1 MKGFEYNIG
10 EELFKLI
17 TMEYE
22 DIDKLKELYSE
33 LISVVSEGKINNK
46 EYDLYCDINN
56 ILDKCLEF
64 SPYTHFYN
72 QLLIDIIIKTYNMN
86 FIRSDILIKN
96 DIKFDYDEKF
106 NKKEI
111 DIHELLLEKDEE
123 KKNTTIL
130 VHDCF
135 QKISAISKK
144 RNDQFLDFFNEVKDA
159 LIIDFKKKINEYNKR
174 ITMIAEYSRY
184 REIRDLSP
192 EQKIYLYEIKKVFN
206 LHYLNLNQTNTIFLD
221 TSFKTKYIANGSL
234 NKEDKKL
241 DILQVAE
248 KIIENN
254 IEVQEVFE
262 LDNVEKQIRFELFKI
277 IQNNFVIKKCN
288 NCGKL
293 FIPLKS
299 DKIYCDNLYSNT
311 GKTCSEIGANKKHQE
326 KMSSSLI
333 LKEYQREYKRM
344 YGLHYN
350 NIKKFTEAKF
360 KKWSKDAR
368 ELRKKYTDKQIEEF
382 KIKLEKLSKLYY

>member
-1 MKGFEYNIG
+1 M
-10 EELFKLI
+10 
-17 TMEYE
+17 
-22 DIDKLKELYSE
+22 DKLKALYSE
-33 LISVVSEGKINNK
+33 LITAVSEGKINNK

-56 ILDKCLEF
+56 ILEKCLEF

-72 QLLIDIIIKTYNMN
+72 QLLVDVIIKTYNMN

-106 NKKEI
+106 TKKET

-130 VHDCF
+130 VRDCF
-135 QKISAISKK
+135 QKVSGISKK
-144 RNDQFLDFFNEVKDA
+144 RNDQLLEFFNEVKDA
-159 LIIDFKKKINEYNKR
+159 LVMDFKRKVNEYNER
-174 ITMIAEYSRY
+174 IKMIAEYSSHK
-184 REIRDLSP
+184 EIRDLSP

-234 NKEDKKL
+234 SKEDKRL

-248 KIIENN
+248 KIKENN

-262 LDNVEKQIRFELFKI
+262 LDNSEDQIRFEIFKV

-299 DKIYCDNLYSNT
+299 DKIYCDNIYLNT

-360 KKWSKDAR
+360 KKWSKEAR
-368 ELRKKYTDKQIEEF
+368 ELRAKYTDEQIENF
-382 KIKLEKLSKLYY
+382 KKDLKKLSNLYFNIDKIN

>member
-1 MKGFEYNIG
+1 M
-10 EELFKLI
+10 
-17 TMEYE
+17 
-22 DIDKLKELYSE
+22 DKLKEIYSE
-33 LISVVSEGKINNK
+33 LITAVSEGKLNNK

-72 QLLIDIIIKTYNMN
+72 QLLVDVIIKTYNMN

-96 DIKFDYDEKF
+96 AIRFDYDEKF
-106 NKKEI
+106 SKKEI

-123 KKNTTIL
+123 KKNTTLL
-130 VHDCF
+130 VQECF
-135 QKISAISKK
+135 QKVSGISKK
-144 RNDQFLDFFNEVKDA
+144 RNEQFLEFFNEVKDA
-159 LIIDFKKKINEYNKR
+159 LAMDFKRKVNEYYKR
-174 ITMIAEYSRY
+174 ISMIAEYSSY
-184 REIRDLSP
+184 KEIRDLSP

-206 LHYLNLNQTNTIFLD
+206 LHYLNLNQANTIFLD
-221 TSFKTKYIANGSL
+221 TAFKTKYIASGSL
-234 NKEDKKL
+234 TKDEKRL
-241 DILQVAE
+241 DILKIAE
-248 KIIENN
+248 KIKESN

-262 LDNVEKQIRFELFKI
+262 LENSEDQIRFEIFKV

-299 DKIYCDNLYSNT
+299 DKIYCDNIYLNT

-333 LKEYQREYKRM
+333 LKEHQREYKRM

-360 KKWSKDAR
+360 KKWSKQAR
-368 ELRKKYTDKQIEEF
+368 KLRDSYTDD
-382 KIKLEKLSKLYY
+382 KLEKFKKELKNLSKIYYDFDKI

>member
-1 MKGFEYNIG
+1 M
-10 EELFKLI
+10 
-17 TMEYE
+17 
-22 DIDKLKELYSE
+22 DKLKELYSE
-33 LISVVSEGKINNK
+33 LITAVSEGKLKNK

-56 ILDKCLEF
+56 ILEKCLEF

-72 QLLIDIIIKTYNMN
+72 QLLVDVIIKTYNMN

-106 NKKEI
+106 TKKET

-130 VHDCF
+130 VQDCF
-135 QKISAISKK
+135 QKVSGISKK
-144 RNDQFLDFFNEVKDA
+144 RNDQFLEFFNEVKDA
-159 LIIDFKKKINEYNKR
+159 LVMDFKRKINEYNER
-174 ITMIAEYSRY
+174 ITMIAEYSSHK
-184 REIRDLSP
+184 EIRDLSP

-206 LHYLNLNQTNTIFLD
+206 LHYLNLNQTNTIFLN
-221 TSFKTKYIANGSL
+221 TSFKTKYIANGGLS
-234 NKEDKKL
+234 KEDKRL

-248 KIIENN
+248 KIKENN

-262 LDNVEKQIRFELFKI
+262 LDNSEDQIRFEIFKV

-299 DKIYCDNLYSNT
+299 DKIYCDNLYLNT

-350 NIKKFTEAKF
+350 NIKRFTEAKF
-360 KKWSKDAR
+360 KKWSKEAR
-368 ELRKKYTDKQIEEF
+368 ELRGKYTDEQIDKF
-382 KIKLEKLSKLYY
+382 KKELKKLSKLYFNIDKI

>member
-1 MKGFEYNIG
+1 M
-10 EELFKLI
+10 FKFI
-17 TMEYE
+17 TMDYE
-22 DIDKLKELYSE
+22 DMDKLKEIYSE
-33 LISVVSEGKINNK
+33 LITAVSEGKLNNK

-56 ILDKCLEF
+56 ILEKCLEF
-64 SPYTHFYN
+64 SPYSHFYN
-72 QLLIDIIIKTYNMN
+72 QLLVDVIIKTYNMN

-106 NKKEI
+106 NKKET

-123 KKNTTIL
+123 KKNTTML
-130 VHDCF
+130 VRDCF
-135 QKISAISKK
+135 QKVSGISKK
-144 RNDQFLDFFNEVKDA
+144 RKDQLLEFFNEVKDA
-159 LIIDFKKKINEYNKR
+159 LVMDFKRKVNEYNER
-174 ITMIAEYSRY
+174 ITMIAEYSSY
-184 REIRDLSP
+184 KEIRDLSP

-221 TSFKTKYIANGSL
+221 TSFKTKYIANGGL
-234 NKEDKKL
+234 NKEDKRL

-248 KIIENN
+248 KIKENN

-262 LDNVEKQIRFELFKI
+262 LDNTEDQIRFEIFKV

-350 NIKKFTEAKF
+350 NTKKFTEAKF
-360 KKWSKDAR
+360 KKWSKEAR
-368 ELRKKYTDKQIEEF
+368 ELRSKYTDEQIEKFRKEL
-382 KIKLEKLSKLYY
+382 KELSNLYFNIDKN